1 MRYIG
6 TIVNEWR
13 GIIEGE
19 ALVSR
24 SRISF
29 LGDVNPKTGI
39 IRDPTSDISGKSIMN
54 KILIF
59 KGGRG
64 STVGALVLYAL
75 KKYRKAPKMIVTVES
90 DLVVISGAI
99 FANIPMITNVSS
111 KIITEVKTGDIVKA
125 WIEGNRGVIEVF
137 RNVFD

>member
-39 IRDPTSDISGKSIMN
+39 IRDPTSDISGKSITN

-75 KKYRKAPKMIVTVES
+75 KKYQKAPKMIITVES
-90 DLVVISGAI
+90 DLVIISGAI
-99 FANIPMITNVSS
+99 FANIPMITNVPS
-111 KIITEVKTGDIVKA
+111 KIINEVKTGDTVKA
-125 WIEGNRGVIEVF
+125 WIEGNKGLIEVL